1 MASIGFRLTEPLTR
15 IPYDSRHLTL
25 DAAAGCRYQA
35 ASSFR
40 ARSRCRAPIR
50 DPKDDPA
57 CPAAAN

>member
-40 ARSRCRAPIR
+40 APEPMPRAHP
-50 DPKDDPA
+50 
-57 CPAAAN
+57 